1 MLRITFLG
9 TAGSKPTPNRNPSAI
24 LINRDGELMLFDCG
38 EGTQQQMMRA
48 KTGMMALSS
57 IFITHFHADHIL
69 GIPGLIQ
76 TMAFQRRKEPLTI
89 YGPYEIE
96 EFTEHLFALSYRKPK
111 FEINTIR
118 LRAGD
123 VIKKKDYAIHAIKTQ
138 HSVPSLGYA
147 LIENKRKGRFNVDA
161 ALNAGIPKGYL
172 FSRLQQGETV
182 TVNGKSVHPDE
193 VIGPPRPGRTI
204 VYSGDTLPCKEILN
218 ASKNADVLIHDA
230 TLASD
235 LIDWA
240 NETMHT
246 TAKDAAI
253 LAKDAGVRSLILTHF
268 SSRYDND
275 TTPLL
280 NDAKQIF
287 KNVIASED
295 LMEIEV
301 PYRDE

>member
-1 MLRITFLG
+1 M
-9 TAGSKPTPNRNPSAI
+9 
-24 LINRDGELMLFDCG
+24 
-38 EGTQQQMMRA
+38 
-48 KTGMMALSS
+48 
-57 IFITHFHADHIL
+57 
-69 GIPGLIQ
+69 
-76 TMAFQRRKEPLTI
+76 
-89 YGPYEIE
+89 
-96 EFTEHLFALSYRKPK
+96 
-111 FEINTIR
+111 
-118 LRAGD
+118 
-123 VIKKKDYAIHAIKTQ
+123 
-138 HSVPSLGYA
+138 
-147 LIENKRKGRFNVDA
+147 
-161 ALNAGIPKGYL
+161 
-172 FSRLQQGETV
+172 

-268 SSRYDND
+268 SSRYDNN